1 MTERER
7 EPVRSSATAESDET
21 PSDGERIGQNEDAG
35 SPNEEETA
43 SKGDTSGSNEDDT
56 ASKGDTSGSNED
68 DTASERDANGS
79 NEDDTARDQDVHDF
93 RSDDRTDPR
102 RPVGMVSS
110 VSETEAASFFAVG
123 ERATTDGEPAIG
135 GGRVHGQI
143 VEAAIVPADVVPTA
157 YPWGIHSEHAIAFTV
172 EFPNGTEAI
181 FYVEHRD
188 NGQDPRLARLLE
200 VLETPYGSYADLYG
214 ERVLLEVEDG
224 YWIPYVPRSTPR
236 GSPRGVYGVIAGLA
250 FNLVAILGVLVGGGA
265 LVLGGPFLVAF
276 LLCNLVVIPA
286 ATVTDARYLH
296 THTDWQHGP
305 LFWATC
311 NAFPVLNVVVSAW
324 YLTTRR
330 AAIPIRP

>member
-7 EPVRSSATAESDET
+7 EPVRSSATT
-21 PSDGERIGQNEDAG
+21 ER
-35 SPNEEETA
+35 ETA
-43 SKGDTSGSNEDDT
+43 SEG
-56 ASKGDTSGSNED
+56 
-68 DTASERDANGS
+68 DANGS
-79 NEDDTARDQDVHDF
+79 NEADTARDEDDTARDEDV
-93 RSDDRTDPR
+93 DDYRAVDHTDPR
-102 RPVGMVSS
+102 RTDGLVSS
-110 VSETEAASFFAVG
+110 VGENEAASFFAVG

-157 YPWGIHSEHAIAFTV
+157 YPWAVHSERAMAFTV

-181 FYVEHRD
+181 FYVEHRE

-224 YWIPYVPRSTPR
+224 YWIPYVPQSAPR

-250 FNLVAILGVLVGGGA
+250 FNLVAILGVMIGGGA
-265 LVLGGPFLVAF
+265 LVLWSPFLVAF

-286 ATVTDARYLH
+286 ATLTDARYLH
-296 THTDWQHGP
+296 THTDWEHGP

-311 NAFPVLNVVVSAW
+311 NAFPVLNVVVSVW